1 MSRQTLVIVGGV
13 AAGTSA
19 ATKARRVS
27 ENITIIV
34 FEKHKDVAYAGC
46 GIPYLVSGLVK
57 DKEELLIRSAE
68 IFKRRDNI
76 DIVTHHEVVKVD
88 SLKKT
93 LLAKELTSNADKEYT
108 YDKLVLTT
116 GSTPII
122 PPMPGSN
129 LPHIYTLNTI
139 EDADLLLGYIKDSEA
154 KRVTIVGG
162 GFIGL
167 EIAESFLQLGM
178 EITIVEKMSHILP
191 SLDLEMAEIVATH
204 LRDKGAKIITSDSVK
219 SFGGDT
225 DRGVKNITTEHG
237 KEITSDLVLLS
248 IGVIPNVN
256 LAKEAGVAIGSTG
269 AIAVDDHMRTNLPGI
284 YAAGDCAE
292 TRNIITG
299 EVTWL
304 PLGSIAQKQGR
315 VAGENA
321 AGGNATFPGV
331 LGTTIAKVCEL
342 TVAKTGLSQE
352 EAEQRGLHVISS
364 TIHPFDHAHYYPEAH
379 EVALKL
385 VADKETG
392 RLLGAQAVGKGGV
405 DRSIDVLAV
414 AIFKGATIDELGCL
428 DLAYSPPY
436 STAKDA
442 VNIAGNVITNKYT
455 GMADSISSAELKLR
469 LESGSDFTLLDVRS
483 NIEYQADHLPKAKLI
498 PIWELRERLT
508 ELESSKEIITFCRQ
522 GLRAYLAYRILKNK
536 GFTKVAYHDGGIASW
551 PYEVK

>member
-1 MSRQTLVIVGGV
+1 
-13 AAGTSA
+13 
-19 ATKARRVS
+19 
-27 ENITIIV
+27 
-34 FEKHKDVAYAGC
+34 
-46 GIPYLVSGLVK
+46 
-57 DKEELLIRSAE
+57 
-68 IFKRRDNI
+68 
-76 DIVTHHEVVKVD
+76 
-88 SLKKT
+88 
-93 LLAKELTSNADKEYT
+93 
-108 YDKLVLTT
+108 
-116 GSTPII
+116 
-122 PPMPGSN
+122 
-129 LPHIYTLNTI
+129 
-139 EDADLLLGYIKDSEA
+139 LGYIKDSGA

-167 EIAESFLQLGM
+167 ELAESFLQLDM
-178 EITIVEKMSHILP
+178 EITIVEKMGHILP
-191 SLDLEMAEIVATH
+191 SLDLEMAEMVAAH
-204 LRDKGAKIITSDSVK
+204 LRDKGTKIITSDNVK
-219 SFGGDT
+219 SFSGDAN
-225 DRGVKNITTEHG
+225 RGVRNINTEHG
-237 KEITSDLVLLS
+237 GKIASDLVLLS
-248 IGVIPNVN
+248 VGVEPNVN
-256 LAKEAGVAIGSTG
+256 LAREARVAIGPTK
-269 AIAVDDHMRTNLPGI
+269 AIAVDDHMQTNLPDI

-292 TRNIITG
+292 TRNIVTG
-299 EVTWL
+299 EVTWM

-352 EAEQRGLHVISS
+352 EAEQRGLRVISS

-379 EVALKL
+379 EIALKL

-414 AIFKGATIDELGCL
+414 AIFKGAIIEELGCL

-455 GMADSISSAELKLR
+455 GIADSTSSAELKSK

-483 NIEYQADHLPKAKLI
+483 NVEYQAGHLPRAKLI
-498 PIWELRERLT
+498 PIWELRKRLT
-508 ELESSKEIITFCRQ
+508 ELEDNKEIITFCSQ
-522 GLRAYLAYRILKNK
+522 GLRAYLAYRILKNS
-536 GFTKVAYHDGGIASW
+536 GFTRVTYHDGGIASW